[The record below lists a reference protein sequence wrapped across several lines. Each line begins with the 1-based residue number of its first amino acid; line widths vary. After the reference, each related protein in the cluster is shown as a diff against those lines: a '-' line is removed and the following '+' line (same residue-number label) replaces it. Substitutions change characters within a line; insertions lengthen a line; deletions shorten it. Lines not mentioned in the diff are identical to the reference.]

1 MLMNWVSPIQQPFRE
16 NQSFAGFCQDYTLV
30 VVVVLEVKVAGAT
43 VVAAAAAKVELAGA
57 ETIAAVAVLV
67 ATVAVV
73 VKLTKCGARRKS

>member
-16 NQSFAGFCQDYTLV
+16 NQSFAGFCQDYTLA
-30 VVVVLEVKVAGAT
+30 VVVLEVKVAGAT